1 MTPRMLSVCLTI
13 ATALGVS
20 ALTAPAALAAGPT
33 AVFTKT
39 QDWGT
44 GYEGK
49 YVITNSTATSMN
61 GWRVEFDLPSTAT
74 VSSAWDAAMTR
85 SGNHYT
91 FTNLSWNGTIAA
103 GGTASFGFNGALT
116 APFTAPS
123 NCTLNGGPCD
133 GSSNPPP
140 QDTTAPSVPGGLR
153 VTGTTS
159 SSVSLAWNASTD
171 NVGVTGYDVYRG
183 STLATSAT
191 GTSATVGGLSPSTT
205 YSFTVRA
212 RDAAGNTSA
221 ASSPVSA
228 TTQAGPPPPPPGN
241 FVQVGYFTQW
251 GIYGRNFKV
260 RDLETSGAANNLTH
274 INYAFGNVD
283 STGHCFEAN
292 AAGVGDAWADYQRRF
307 GATESVDGVA
317 DVFNQPLAGNFNQLR
332 KLKARHPGLKVLMS
346 LGGWTWSKYFSNAAL
361 TSASRQAFASSCIDL
376 FIKGNLPVFGGE
388 PQGGPG
394 SAAGVFDGIDI
405 DWEWPASAGNDGNV
419 VRPEDKAN
427 FTLLLAELRRQLD
440 AYGATTGKHYLLT
453 AFLPADPAKISAGIE
468 IGPVF
473 NQLDFGTVQGYDFHG
488 AWEPQT
494 NHQSQLRTPAADP
507 SPGKFSVERAIG
519 TYRAG
524 GAPARELVVG
534 VPAYGRGWTGVPSTN
549 NGLYQTSTGPAP
561 GTWEAGVEDYKVLVS
576 RAGTRFRDSTNGA
589 LWLYSSGQW
598 WSYDDPQLLVQ
609 KANYIKSNGLGGAM
623 MWSLDGDD
631 ATASLGSA
639 LHSVLA
645 G

>member
-1 MTPRMLSVCLTI
+1 MTPRMMTVSLGI
-13 ATALGVS
+13 AAALGVS
-20 ALTAPAALAAGPT
+20 ALAAPAAFAAGPT
-33 AVFTKT
+33 AAFTKT

-44 GYEGK
+44 GYEGR
-49 YVITNSTATSMN
+49 YVITNSATTTMN

-74 VSSAWDAAMTR
+74 VSSFWDSAMVR

-91 FTNLSWNGTIAA
+91 FTNLSWNGAIAPGA
-103 GGTASFGFNGALT
+103 SASFGFNGALT
-116 APFTAPS
+116 APFTAPTG
-123 NCTLNGGPCD
+123 CKLNGGSCD
-133 GSSNPPP
+133 GSGGGGG
-140 QDTTAPSVPGGLR
+140 DTTAPSVPGGLR
-153 VTGTTS
+153 VTATTS

-183 STLATSAT
+183 STLATTAT
-191 GTSATVGGLSPSTT
+191 TTSATVGGLSPSTS

-212 RDAAGNTSA
+212 RDAAGNVSA
-221 ASSPVSA
+221 ASAAVTG
-228 TTQAGPPPPPPGN
+228 TTGSGPPPPPPGN

-260 RDLETSGAANNLTH
+260 RDLETSGAAANLTH

-283 STGHCFEAN
+283 STGRCFEAN

-307 GATESVDGVA
+307 GAAESVDGVA
-317 DVFNQPLAGNFNQLR
+317 DVFDQPLAGNFNQLR

-346 LGGWTWSKYFSNAAL
+346 LGGWTWSRYFSNAAL
-361 TSASRQAFASSCIDL
+361 TSASRQAFASSCIDM
-376 FIKGNLPVFGGE
+376 FVKGNLPVFGGE

-405 DWEWPASAGNDGNV
+405 DWEWPGSAGNDGNV
-419 VRPEDKAN
+419 VRPEDRAN

-440 AYGATTGKHYLLT
+440 AYGATTGKHYLVT
-453 AFLPADPAKISAGIE
+453 AFLPADPAKIGAGVE

-488 AWEPQT
+488 AWEVQT

-507 SPGKFSVERAIG
+507 SPGKFSVEKAINA
-519 TYRAG
+519 YRAG

-534 VPAYGRGWTGVPSTN
+534 VPAYGRGWQGVSSTN

-561 GTWEAGVEDYKVLVS
+561 GTWEAGIEDYKVLS
-576 RAGTRFRDSTNGA
+576 GRAGTRLRDTTNGA
-589 LWLYSSGQW
+589 LWLLSGNQW

-609 KANYIKSNGLGGAM
+609 KANYVKSNGLGGSM

-631 ATASLGSA
+631 AQASLVKA
-639 LHSVLA
+639 LHNA
-645 G
+645 FAT